1 MPTASGSLAFLGAAR
16 FQGYWDATKNSA
28 TGSGLPGQKL
38 NGVVNGLF
46 STGSSANVGGYANA
60 TGLTASVGDY
70 WQVTGSGTHNVDGT
84 TSWALNDW
92 CVYSGSAGSSGNWSK
107 LSFDDTIASIIL
119 GDLSASSF
127 HIGSATNDKHI
138 IFATGSVHSGSSNF
152 TYDYTNNRVGIGTG
166 APAKHLHINGT
177 SGEVE
182 LRIQSSNKF
191 SSIVQKDNA
200 ELIIQNASAGDI
212 IFYDDSA
219 ERMRIKDGG
228 KVGIGSTAPEH
239 TLSITGTLGVSGNTT
254 VSGTFYTTNI
264 QLSDTAAIKDA
275 SGHTRITFTD
285 AGDMQFNDE
294 AGNSV
299 MFVDTN
305 SRVGIGT
312 SSPDHDL
319 EVVSAGPEISIAAHS
334 DSTSNQAELKLKKS
348 RGTEGS
354 PTIVVEDDPLGDI
367 NWYGYNSDSPAGF
380 DEAASIRAFVDGEPG
395 SSTDNTDMPARI
407 EFGTS
412 PDGAAATV
420 TRMTIKSDGKV
431 GVASSSP
438 EHILSVTGTL
448 GVSGD
453 TTVSGSLYGTN
464 ITASTNISASAF
476 YGDGANLTNL
486 PISAV
491 ANGADNRLATFSSAA
506 ALNGEANLTFN
517 GSTNLLT
524 VGGNITGSQFY
535 GGNIYNK
542 NDADTY
548 IDFEGAS
555 NQINLFAGGFVHATF
570 YGPSGGQKY
579 ILLNALKEDIDF
591 KVHGDNTS
599 DLLKVDAGLDKVGI
613 ATSSPEHILSVT
625 GTLGVSGDTTVSGTL
640 YANHLTASTI
650 SSSFYGDGAHLSN
663 VPSVANGAND
673 RIATFSSADALNG
686 EANLTFNSSNLL
698 TVAGNI
704 TASTNVSASAFY
716 GQEAH
721 SNSNLLLTNNAGAST
736 LIVTN
741 NAGGGDTESVVL
753 QPLKTNRDI
762 IFKED
767 GGNEIARFDSSAE
780 SLKMATSKKIEFGDS
795 GESIS
800 GDGSDLTIIS
810 GRNIILSSSLSNG
823 KAGIKTTSPE
833 HTLSVTGTLG
843 VSGDTAVSG
852 TIYAANVSASTNVSA
867 SAFYGNGANLT
878 SLPVTALNNQS
889 VNRLV
894 TIGSTTTQL
903 DGEAN
908 LTFDGSTL
916 ALAGNTTVTPGA
928 SGGDGITVTHTDV
941 DKHGI
946 KVATTNATTGAPLF
960 IDHNDSTT
968 VASAQKVSFVIDFDK
983 TGIQAQSTTASY
995 AAQEITMLDAA
1006 DNHAGGTVH
1015 MTGSSIIVS
1024 SSYNGGL
1031 ATTNT
1036 GLRVETHGADSN
1048 YDALFLGGNVG
1059 IGTATPASKLSILA
1073 DEASNTAAHF
1083 FNDGN
1088 NANRYGISVQCGLD
1102 TSDGTAPTS
1111 NLWAVLKD
1119 GNGTDK
1125 AYIAWVNGSSNAGFV
1140 AASDRRIKTD
1150 IAPTK
1155 VNALEVIN
1163 NIPLSE
1169 FRMAKKNEPVGDLVK
1184 VGFIAQDCELA
1195 WPEMVT
1201 EWENE
1206 DYDHKVKAVSPATL
1220 IPVLVKAVQELSAE
1234 VQALKAK

>member
-1 MPTASGSLAFLGAAR
+1 
-16 FQGYWDATKNSA
+16 
-28 TGSGLPGQKL
+28 
-38 NGVVNGLF
+38 
-46 STGSSANVGGYANA
+46 
-60 TGLTASVGDY
+60 
-70 WQVTGSGTHNVDGT
+70 
-84 TSWALNDW
+84 
-92 CVYSGSAGSSGNWSK
+92 
-107 LSFDDTIASIIL
+107 
-119 GDLSASSF
+119 
-127 HIGSATNDKHI
+127 
-138 IFATGSVHSGSSNF
+138 
-152 TYDYTNNRVGIGTG
+152 
-166 APAKHLHINGT
+166 
-177 SGEVE
+177 
-182 LRIQSSNKF
+182 
-191 SSIVQKDNA
+191 
-200 ELIIQNASAGDI
+200 
-212 IFYDDSA
+212 
-219 ERMRIKDGG
+219 
-228 KVGIGSTAPEH
+228 
-239 TLSITGTLGVSGNTT
+239 
-254 VSGTFYTTNI
+254 
-264 QLSDTAAIKDA
+264 
-275 SGHTRITFTD
+275 
-285 AGDMQFNDE
+285 
-294 AGNSV
+294 
-299 MFVDTN
+299 
-305 SRVGIGT
+305 
-312 SSPDHDL
+312 
-319 EVVSAGPEISIAAHS
+319 
-334 DSTSNQAELKLKKS
+334 
-348 RGTEGS
+348 
-354 PTIVVEDDPLGDI
+354 
-367 NWYGYNSDSPAGF
+367 
-380 DEAASIRAFVDGEPG
+380 
-395 SSTDNTDMPARI
+395 MPARI

-431 GVASSSP
+431 GIASSSP

-453 TTVSGSLYGTN
+453 ATVSGSLYGTN

-486 PISAV
+486 PISTV
-491 ANGADNRLATFSSAA
+491 ANGADNRLATFSSAD
-506 ALNGEANLTFN
+506 ALNGEANLTFD

-542 NDADTY
+542 DDADTY

-613 ATSSPEHILSVT
+613 ATSSPEHVLSVT
-625 GTLGVSGDTTVSGTL
+625 GTLGVSGDTT
-640 YANHLTASTI
+640 
-650 SSSFYGDGAHLSN
+650 
-663 VPSVANGAND
+663 
-673 RIATFSSADALNG
+673 
-686 EANLTFNSSNLL
+686 
-698 TVAGNI
+698 
-704 TASTNVSASAFY
+704 
-716 GQEAH
+716 
-721 SNSNLLLTNNAGAST
+721 
-736 LIVTN
+736 
-741 NAGGGDTESVVL
+741 
-753 QPLKTNRDI
+753 
-762 IFKED
+762 
-767 GGNEIARFDSSAE
+767 
-780 SLKMATSKKIEFGDS
+780 
-795 GESIS
+795 IS
-800 GDGSDLTIIS
+800 G
-810 GRNIILSSSLSNG
+810 SSYLKN
-823 KAGIKTTSPE
+823 AIVAP
-833 HTLSVTGTLG
+833 GT
-843 VSGDTAVSG
+843 
-852 TIYAANVSASTNVSA
+852 
-867 SAFYGNGANLT
+867 
-878 SLPVTALNNQS
+878 
-889 VNRLV
+889 
-894 TIGSTTTQL
+894 
-903 DGEAN
+903 
-908 LTFDGSTL
+908 
-916 ALAGNTTVTPGA
+916 

-946 KVATTNATTGAPLF
+946 KVTTTNATTGAPLF

-968 VASAQKVSFVIDFDK
+968 VASTQKASFVIDFDK

-995 AAQEITMLDAA
+995 AAQDITMIDAA

-1036 GLRVETHGADSN
+1036 GLRVETLGADSN

-1059 IGTATPASKLSILA
+1059 IGTAAPASKLSILA
-1073 DEASNTAAHF
+1073 DEASNTVAHF
-1083 FNDGN
+1083 FNDGDN
-1088 NANRYGISVQCGLD
+1088 INRYGISIQCGLD
-1102 TSDGTAPTS
+1102 TSDGTSPTS

-1169 FRMAKKNEPVGDLVK
+1169 FRMARKNEPVGDLVK